1 MICLTAVSLV
11 AAAPV
16 KAQAGDDDKNQ
27 YHFFNP
33 TPKEL
38 MRPMS
43 TDRPDKTESP
53 YTVDAG
59 HYQLEMSFLDYTYD
73 HRNPTGDDTRTEAWS
88 VVPWNLKV
96 GLLNN
101 VDLQWVVSPYIMER
115 SREAATERKRG
126 MGDMQTRLKVNV
138 WGNDGGTSAL
148 VVMPFVK
155 YPTNT
160 DELGNDDVEGGVI
173 IPLAFKL
180 PAEWS
185 MGLMAEFDFNH
196 NDERSGYH
204 TEFVKS
210 ITVSHAIV
218 GDWSGYVEFF
228 SRHFSDRD
236 IRWQG
241 TVDAGLTYAVND
253 DTQLD
258 LGVNMSTTRSADDFN
273 PFIGMSV
280 RY

>member
-1 MICLTAVSLV
+1 M
-11 AAAPV
+11 
-16 KAQAGDDDKNQ
+16 
-27 YHFFNP
+27 
-33 TPKEL
+33 
-38 MRPMS
+38 
-43 TDRPDKTESP
+43 
-53 YTVDAG
+53 
-59 HYQLEMSFLDYTYD
+59 
-73 HRNPTGDDTRTEAWS
+73 
-88 VVPWNLKV
+88 
-96 GLLNN
+96 NN
-101 VDLQWVVSPYIMER
+101 VDLQWVVSPYLIER

-126 MGDMQTRLKVNV
+126 MGDMQARLKVNL

-148 VVMPFVK
+148 ALMPFVK
-155 YPTNT
+155 FPTNT
-160 DELGNDDVEGGVI
+160 DQLGNDDVEGGVI
-173 IPLAFKL
+173 IPLALKL
-180 PAEWS
+180 PADWS

-196 NDERSGYH
+196 RDNHSGYH

-218 GDWSGYVEFF
+218 GNLSGYAEFF

-241 TVDAGLTYAVND
+241 SADVGLTYAVND

-258 LGVNMSTTRSADDFN
+258 VGVNMATIRSADDFN